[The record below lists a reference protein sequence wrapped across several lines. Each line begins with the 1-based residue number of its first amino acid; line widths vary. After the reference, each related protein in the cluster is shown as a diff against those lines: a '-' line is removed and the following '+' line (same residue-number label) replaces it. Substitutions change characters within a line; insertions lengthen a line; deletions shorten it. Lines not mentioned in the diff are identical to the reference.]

1 MKDETR
7 QAALRAFLRE
17 CRARLAPEQVGI
29 KSIGRRRVA
38 GLRRE
43 EVAQLVG
50 VGVGW
55 YTLFETDPKVRVSP
69 RMLQSLANAFQLS
82 REETVYLFSLAI
94 DEMPALPRTSISE
107 AGSVGNEYAEM
118 TLFAKRARAASTLG
132 ELRQLA
138 TDLLLHLSRPTD
150 IAYFVEADLEARQF
164 VFTSQSAAP
173 GVELAPPDPV
183 PFSAV
188 PDSETVLLRGEI
200 YGEHNLEGST
210 NEIMRLRA
218 QIAGTGRFLSAGIKA
233 PGLDGAIGYSQPS
246 REPHTDRERYLLGLI
261 AEFVVLALASRH

>member
-94 DEMPALPRTSISE
+94 DEMPAVPRTSISE
-107 AGSVGNEYAEM
+107 AGSVGNEYAEL
-118 TLFAKRARAASTLG
+118 TLFAKRARAAPTLG

-150 IAYFVEADLEARQF
+150 IAYFVEANLEARQF
-164 VFTSQSAAP
+164 AFTSQSAAP

-200 YGEHNLEGST
+200 YGEHNLGGST

-261 AEFVVLALASRH
+261 AEFVVLALGSRH